1 MRIVTGFFTSI
12 IDTENGF
19 LNTLVIE
26 EPRLFNSFVN
36 ELYSQL
42 SGRDG
47 RITVSEKDKPCSFSK
62 KVEIVDRLVPFEVNT
77 KALLSK
83 LNIYFEQNALGPE
96 YYEIGMQLLS
106 EIEDYFNSMTMD
118 LPCDVVFTKLNL
130 GALVKAL
137 GIELRN
143 DYHNLAEQVLDYLE
157 LVRVLERDKLLVFLN
172 LRSFVSDTDLEIVS
186 KDIVAKGYHV
196 LLVDSHSRRR
206 IPLENRITID
216 DDLCEI

>member
-186 KDIVAKGYHV
+186 KDIVAK
-196 LLVDSHSRRR
+196 S
-206 IPLENRITID
+206 ID
-216 DDLCEI
+216 IN